1 MLSAQDPYPPVSSQ
15 KPAPDDAEIDGSAPQ
30 ICVDYLS
37 HEWKDED
44 VWSSWKAMTKRKYEI
59 ANGVRLENASW
70 RTWAKQRGN
79 LKTVSPET
87 LNWLKESDV
96 TWLYGP
102 LHREA
107 SAFPPTKVSSMED
120 RLGIDTGKKS
130 ILKHRTLTEILQ
142 APFQISPPNGRLG
155 VDEEEDDIVDVPDTS
170 ATIKRRPKNIT
181 MNLGIPS
188 SSRGVGTFKKDRH
201 ISFNNTV
208 EQCIAVDEIPAEEYY
223 DDTSDYDDESSDE
236 DEHDDMAMSV
246 ASIASAHSKPGSDG
260 AKRAI
265 IAKLEPTQL
274 KMGHEYSPD
283 WDRGRPISSFIDS
296 DDEQFGEVDS
306 RYSVADTIPVTH
318 DFSFDQDDGYDYDS
332 DDDYEA
338 HHSSTQIPHKLQDN
352 SEDPL
357 VVDVQNLPG
366 LAVHDTASLRG
377 SQGVRRASFLSAQ
390 GGPTPSNTPT
400 IPLSGDREKRIVHM
414 SRGRPSSRT
423 SGALVAPAPS
433 LPQVPLAE
441 DYVEE
446 SEGGLI
452 GTAVELLNTAR
463 DLLGAIMGSP
473 RNPGQ
478 SWYE

>member
-1 MLSAQDPYPPVSSQ
+1 
-15 KPAPDDAEIDGSAPQ
+15 
-30 ICVDYLS
+30 
-37 HEWKDED
+37 
-44 VWSSWKAMTKRKYEI
+44 
-59 ANGVRLENASW
+59 
-70 RTWAKQRGN
+70 
-79 LKTVSPET
+79 
-87 LNWLKESDV
+87 
-96 TWLYGP
+96 
-102 LHREA
+102 
-107 SAFPPTKVSSMED
+107 MED

-338 HHSSTQIPHKLQDN
+338 HHSSTYTHATPSLHD
-352 SEDPL
+352 EGT
-357 VVDVQNLPG
+357 LPPRT
-366 LAVHDTASLRG
+366 D
-377 SQGVRRASFLSAQ
+377 RAS
-390 GGPTPSNTPT
+390 
-400 IPLSGDREKRIVHM
+400 E
-414 SRGRPSSRT
+414 
-423 SGALVAPAPS
+423 
-433 LPQVPLAE
+433 
-441 DYVEE
+441 
-446 SEGGLI
+446 
-452 GTAVELLNTAR
+452 
-463 DLLGAIMGSP
+463 
-473 RNPGQ
+473 
-478 SWYE
+478 